1 MPITPI
7 TDLEIFA
14 RVAAAGNM
22 SAAGREMGLSPAVV
36 SKRLSH
42 MEDRLGARLFQRT
55 TRQLKLTETGEGFYN
70 RVVRILREIEEA
82 EAYVSQVSETV
93 GGTLRITAPIGF
105 SRKHIAPY
113 LPGFMR
119 QYPDLSV
126 EISLRDEIV
135 DIVGES
141 FDVAIRIAELD
152 DSSLVARK
160 LAPCRR
166 VICAAPDYLERHGEP
181 ETLAGL
187 AGHHCLSLGYQQSW
201 RLTGPNGN
209 ATVKVAPKL
218 RSSSEDVLHEAQ
230 LSGMGIALRS
240 TWAISDDLKTGR
252 LRVVLPDYR
261 ETSGVAIYA
270 VYPCRQFVPA
280 KLKLFIDFLAQQ
292 YTPTPYWDRG
302 LDLNRQREVAACA
315 SASAPMRV
323 AK

>member
-1 MPITPI
+1 VPITPI
-7 TDLEIFA
+7 TDFEIFA

-42 MEDRLGARLFQRT
+42 MEERLGARLFQRT
-55 TRQLKLTETGEGFYN
+55 TRQLKLTETGEGFYS
-70 RVVRILREIEEA
+70 RVVQILSEIEEA
-82 EAYVSQVSETV
+82 EAYVSQVSEKV
-93 GGTLRITAPIGF
+93 AGVLRITAPIGF

-113 LPGFMR
+113 LPIFMR
-119 QYPDLSV
+119 QYPELSV
-126 EISLRDEIV
+126 EIALRDDIV

-166 VICAAPDYLERHGEP
+166 VICASPDYLERHGEP
-181 ETLAGL
+181 QSLSELA
-187 AGHHCLSLGYQQSW
+187 HHSCLSLGYQHIW
-201 RLTGPNGN
+201 RLTGPAGP
-209 ATVKVAPKL
+209 ATVKIAPKL
-218 RSSSEDVLHEAQ
+218 RSSSEDVLHEAH
-230 LSGMGIALRS
+230 LSGMGVAMRS
-240 TWAISDDLKTGR
+240 TWAISEDLKAGR
-252 LRVVLPDYR
+252 LKTIMPEYR
-261 ETSGVAIYA
+261 ETQGVAIYA

-292 YTPTPYWDRG
+292 YSPTPYWDRG
-302 LDLNRQREVAACA
+302 LELEERRKPALAPE
-315 SASAPMRV
+315 PMRA